1 MEKKPIDA
9 IVVYCSPAGST
20 RRVAQV
26 IETVLKEH
34 GVPCTA
40 ADLGSGMG
48 REAASRAAQGMTEST
63 CLFIGSPVYA
73 SHAVP
78 PVTEFIRSLPEGTRA
93 MAVPFVTWGA
103 ASSGLAL
110 HDMGAALSGKGLRL
124 VGAAKVVAL
133 HSMMWRARNPMGEGR
148 PNEEDD
154 RKVRQLMEAVLE
166 RMRAGAAA
174 ATLSLAELDYQPAAF
189 REEMAAAGLEKAR
202 AHMPRRLVHEER
214 CTRCGVCV
222 EVCPTGAV
230 EMAPFPTFSDRCI
243 FCFNCVREC
252 PEEAIG
258 VDLSRTESMIR
269 ARAERFDERPGT
281 RIFL

>member
-1 MEKKPIDA
+1 MERKPIDA

-26 IETVLKEH
+26 IETVLSER
-34 GVPCTA
+34 GIPCTA
-40 ADLGSGMG
+40 ADLGADKG

-73 SHAVP
+73 SHPVP
-78 PVTEFIRSLPEGTRA
+78 PVTEFIRNLPGGSRA

-124 VGAAKVVAL
+124 IGAAKVVAL
-133 HSMMWRARNPMGEGR
+133 HSMMWRVPNPMGEGR
-148 PNEEDD
+148 PNEADD
-154 RKVRQLMEAVLE
+154 RKVRQLMEVVID
-166 RMRAGAAA
+166 RMTAGGAAE
-174 ATLSLAELDYQPAAF
+174 TLSLADLDYQPAAF
-189 REEMAAAGLEKAR
+189 REEMAAAGLEKAK

-230 EMAPFPTFSDRCI
+230 EMTPFPTFSDRCI

-258 VDLSRTESMIR
+258 VDLSKTESMIR
-269 ARAERFDERPGT
+269 ARSARFDEHPGT
-281 RIFL
+281 QIFL